1 MILEVGSVRKGSVM
15 IRWRKA
21 LRLIEENCN
30 YEKLVL
36 MTKHKGRIYRII
48 NNYDEERV
56 KEAKS
61 GERVEED
68 YADNE
73 RSNENYEEGYE
84 GQ

>member
-1 MILEVGSVRKGSVM
+1 M
-15 IRWRKA
+15 
-21 LRLIEENCN
+21 
-30 YEKLVL
+30 

-48 NNYDEERV
+48 NNYDEEQV

-73 RSNENYEEGYE
+73 RSNAAGNGKL
-84 GQ
+84 